1 MLQEEEYWA
10 LKSRLNWASFGD
22 RNTSFFHVSTVV
34 RRNRNKIRCIKD
46 KNGEWI
52 MEEKGVKEFI
62 LTGYKKLFSTE
73 LNYSTLSS
81 EVSHFCSCFLTEE
94 EKNRLSQQISE
105 EEIRAGLWALKAFKG
120 PRPDSLH
127 AGFFQYFWHDVK
139 ESVCMEIKRI
149 FASGSMP
156 DYLNRTLILLIPKC
170 QHLETFGSYRPI
182 SLCNSVYKI
191 VTKIVVG
198 RIRPLLNKLV
208 SPVQTAFVL
217 GRRGLDNIII
227 AQKLI
232 HSIDNKRGKEGYMA
246 IKVDL
251 A

>member
-1 MLQEEEYWA
+1 
-10 LKSRLNWASFGD
+10 
-22 RNTSFFHVSTVV
+22 
-34 RRNRNKIRCIKD
+34 
-46 KNGEWI
+46 
-52 MEEKGVKEFI
+52 
-62 LTGYKKLFSTE
+62 
-73 LNYSTLSS
+73 
-81 EVSHFCSCFLTEE
+81 
-94 EKNRLSQQISE
+94 
-105 EEIRAGLWALKAFKG
+105 
-120 PRPDSLH
+120 
-127 AGFFQYFWHDVK
+127 
-139 ESVCMEIKRI
+139 MEIKRI

-170 QHLETFGSYRPI
+170 QHPETFGSYRPI
-182 SLCNSVYKI
+182 SLCNSVYKV

-217 GRRGLDNIII
+217 SRRGLDNIII

-251 A
+251 EKAYDRLEWNFIHKVLQAYHFPSKLITLIMSCVSLTSISILFNGSMMDSFKPSRGIRQGDSLSPYLFILCMEYLGSLIDKECIEGD